1 MKCKGNCRL
10 YSAKQLKGL
19 LAAGLVLAALGAAA
33 GYFLPDEAH
42 LATSIAGLASGVG
55 SSLAM
60 IGAVL
65 LLRRWRLG
73 EARAKDAELAMT
85 DERGLAVAYRA
96 QNVAAVAAVFAMIA
110 LMIAALVRGDD
121 FYAMMGSFLLCAVAL
136 VKLAAWHFYNKT
148 M

>member
-1 MKCKGNCRL
+1 MKCKLTEKKRMKVML
-10 YSAKQLKGL
+10 IVGL
-19 LAAGLVLAALGAAA
+19 ILTALGSAAA
-33 GYFLPDEAH
+33 FFMPDEAH
-42 LATSIAGLASGVG
+42 LATRIAGLASGLG

-73 EARAKDAELAMT
+73 EARAKDADLAMT

-96 QNVAAVAAVFAMIA
+96 QNVAAVAAVFEMIA

-121 FYAMMGSFLLCAVAL
+121 FYVMMGSFLLCAVAL
-136 VKLAAWHFYNKT
+136 VKLAAWYFYNKT

>member
-1 MKCKGNCRL
+1 MRCKLTEKKRMKVML
-10 YSAKQLKGL
+10 IVGL
-19 LAAGLVLAALGAAA
+19 ILTALGSAAA
-33 GYFLPDEAH
+33 FFMPDEAH
-42 LATSIAGLASGVG
+42 LATRVAGFAAGLGF
-55 SSLAM
+55 SLAVM
-60 IGAVL
+60 SGAVL
-65 LLRRWRLG
+65 IRRRRLG
-73 EARAKDAELAMT
+73 EARARESELAMT

>member
-1 MKCKGNCRL
+1 MRCKLTEKKRMKVML
-10 YSAKQLKGL
+10 IVGL
-19 LAAGLVLAALGAAA
+19 ILTALGSAAA
-33 GYFLPDEAH
+33 FFMPDEAH
-42 LATSIAGLASGVG
+42 LATRVAGFAAGLGF
-55 SSLAM
+55 SLAVM
-60 IGAVL
+60 SGAVL
-65 LLRRWRLG
+65 IRRRRMG
-73 EARAKDAELAMT
+73 EERARESELAMT

-136 VKLAAWHFYNKT
+136 VKLAAWYFYNKT

>member
-1 MKCKGNCRL
+1 MRCKLTEKKRMKVML
-10 YSAKQLKGL
+10 IVGL
-19 LAAGLVLAALGAAA
+19 ILTALGSAAA
-33 GYFLPDEAH
+33 FFMPDEAH
-42 LATSIAGLASGVG
+42 LATRVAGFAAGLGF
-55 SSLAM
+55 SLAVM
-60 IGAVL
+60 SGAVL
-65 LLRRWRLG
+65 IRRRRMG
-73 EARAKDAELAMT
+73 EERARESELAMT
-85 DERGLAVAYRA
+85 DERGLAVAYKA

>member
-1 MKCKGNCRL
+1 MRCKLTEKKRMKVML
-10 YSAKQLKGL
+10 IVGL
-19 LAAGLVLAALGAAA
+19 ILTALGSAAA
-33 GYFLPDEAH
+33 FFMPDEAH
-42 LATSIAGLASGVG
+42 MATRVAGFAAGLGF
-55 SSLAM
+55 SLAVM
-60 IGAVL
+60 SGAVL
-65 LLRRWRLG
+65 LRRRRLG

-136 VKLAAWHFYNKT
+136 VKLAAWYFYNKT

>member
-1 MKCKGNCRL
+1 MKCKLTEKKRMKVML
-10 YSAKQLKGL
+10 IVGL
-19 LAAGLVLAALGAAA
+19 ILTALGSAAA
-33 GYFLPDEAH
+33 FFMPDEAH
-42 LATSIAGLASGVG
+42 LATRVAGFAAGLGF
-55 SSLAM
+55 SLAVM
-60 IGAVL
+60 SGAVL
-65 LLRRWRLG
+65 IRRRRLG
-73 EARAKDAELAMT
+73 EARAKDVELAMT

>member
-1 MKCKGNCRL
+1 MRCKLTEKKRMKVML
-10 YSAKQLKGL
+10 IVGL
-19 LAAGLVLAALGAAA
+19 ILTALGSAAA
-33 GYFLPDEAH
+33 FFMPDEAH
-42 LATSIAGLASGVG
+42 LATRVAGFAAGLGF
-55 SSLAM
+55 SLAVM
-60 IGAVL
+60 SGAVL
-65 LLRRWRLG
+65 LRRRRLG

-85 DERGLAVAYRA
+85 DERGLAVAYKA

-136 VKLAAWHFYNKT
+136 VKLAAWYFYNKT

>member
-1 MKCKGNCRL
+1 MKCKLTEKKRMKVML
-10 YSAKQLKGL
+10 IVGL
-19 LAAGLVLAALGAAA
+19 ILTALGSAAA
-33 GYFLPDEAH
+33 FFMPDEAH
-42 LATSIAGLASGVG
+42 LATRVAGFAAGLGF
-55 SSLAM
+55 SLAVM
-60 IGAVL
+60 SGAVL
-65 LLRRWRLG
+65 IRRRRMG
-73 EARAKDAELAMT
+73 EERARESELAMT
-85 DERGLAVAYRA
+85 DERGLAVAYKA

>member
-1 MKCKGNCRL
+1 MRCKLTEKKRMKVML
-10 YSAKQLKGL
+10 IVGL
-19 LAAGLVLAALGAAA
+19 ILTALGSAAA
-33 GYFLPDEAH
+33 FFMPDEAH
-42 LATSIAGLASGVG
+42 LATRVAGFAAGLGF
-55 SSLAM
+55 SLAVM
-60 IGAVL
+60 SGAVL
-65 LLRRWRLG
+65 IRRRRRG
-73 EARAKDAELAMT
+73 DARAKDAELAMT

-136 VKLAAWHFYNKT
+136 VKLAAWYFYNKT

>member
-1 MKCKGNCRL
+1 MRCKLTEKKRMKVML
-10 YSAKQLKGL
+10 IVGL
-19 LAAGLVLAALGAAA
+19 ILTALGSAAA
-33 GYFLPDEAH
+33 FFMPDEAH
-42 LATSIAGLASGVG
+42 LATRVAGFAAGLGF
-55 SSLAM
+55 SLAVM
-60 IGAVL
+60 SGAVL
-65 LLRRWRLG
+65 IRRRRMG
-73 EARAKDAELAMT
+73 EERARESELAMT

>member
-1 MKCKGNCRL
+1 MRCKLTEKKRMKVML
-10 YSAKQLKGL
+10 IVGL
-19 LAAGLVLAALGAAA
+19 ILTALGSAAA
-33 GYFLPDEAH
+33 FFMPDEAH
-42 LATSIAGLASGVG
+42 LATRVAGFAAGLGF
-55 SSLAM
+55 SLAVM
-60 IGAVL
+60 SGAVL
-65 LLRRWRLG
+65 IRRRRLG
-73 EARAKDAELAMT
+73 EAHAKDAELAMT

-136 VKLAAWHFYNKT
+136 VKLAAWYFYNKT

>member
-1 MKCKGNCRL
+1 MRCKLTEKKRMKVML
-10 YSAKQLKGL
+10 IVGL
-19 LAAGLVLAALGAAA
+19 ILTALGSAAA
-33 GYFLPDEAH
+33 FFMPDEAH
-42 LATSIAGLASGVG
+42 MATRVAGFAAGLGF
-55 SSLAM
+55 SLAVM
-60 IGAVL
+60 SGAVL
-65 LLRRWRLG
+65 IRRRRLG

-136 VKLAAWHFYNKT
+136 VKLAAWYFYNKT

>member
-1 MKCKGNCRL
+1 MRCKLTEKKRMKVML
-10 YSAKQLKGL
+10 IVGL
-19 LAAGLVLAALGAAA
+19 ILTALGSAAA
-33 GYFLPDEAH
+33 FFMPDEAH
-42 LATSIAGLASGVG
+42 LATRVAGFAAGLGF
-55 SSLAM
+55 SLAVM
-60 IGAVL
+60 SGAVL
-65 LLRRWRLG
+65 IRRRRMG
-73 EARAKDAELAMT
+73 EERARESELAMT
-85 DERGLAVAYRA
+85 DERGLVVAYKA